1 MTDTKVKVRTE
12 YHPVVLHTHP
22 VLDLDEEQFFRF
34 CQQNKDLRIECTAEG
49 DLEVMPPA
57 GWETGHRNMKLAV
70 QLGTWA
76 EQDNTGIATDSSGGF
91 RLPNGAVRAPDAAW
105 LRRERL
111 AGLTPEQKQ
120 RFLPLCPDFVIE
132 LRSPTDSLTLVQAK
146 MREYIENG
154 ARLGWLIDPEERK
167 VHVYQPNDQ
176 VEISDKPDS
185 VSGDPILPGFVLD
198 LKLIWEPGF

>member
-1 MTDTKVKVRTE
+1 MTETKVQVRTE
-12 YHPVVLHTHP
+12 YHPVVLHTYP

-34 CQQNKDLRIECTAEG
+34 CQQNKDLRIERTAEG

-76 EQDNTGIATDSSGGF
+76 EQDSTGITTDSSGGF
-91 RLPNGAVRAPDAAW
+91 RLSNGAVRAPDAAW
-105 LRRERL
+105 VRRERL

-154 ARLGWLIDPEERK
+154 SRLGWLLDPEARK
-167 VHVYQPNDQ
+167 VHIYRPDID
-176 VEISDKPDS
+176 VERVDKAS
-185 VSGDPILPGFVLD
+185 ELSGDPELPGFVLD
-198 LKLIWEPGF
+198 LRKIWSPDF

>member
-1 MTDTKVKVRTE
+1 MTDTKVQVRTE
-12 YHPVVLHTHP
+12 YHPVVLHTYP
-22 VLDLDEEQFFRF
+22 VLELDEEQFFRF
-34 CQQNKDLRIECTAEG
+34 CQQNKDLRIERTAEG
-49 DLEVMPPA
+49 DLEVTPPA

-105 LRRERL
+105 VRRERL

-120 RFLPLCPDFVIE
+120 RFLPLFPDFVIE

>member
-1 MTDTKVKVRTE
+1 MTETKPEIKTE
-12 YHPVVLHTHP
+12 HHPVVLHTHP
-22 VLDLDEEQFFRF
+22 ALDMDEEQFFEF
-34 CQQNKDLRIECTAEG
+34 CQQNKDVRIERTSEG

-76 EQDNTGIATDSSGGF
+76 EQDDTGVATDSSGGY

-105 LRRERL
+105 VRRGRL
-111 AGLTPEQKQ
+111 AELTAEQK
-120 RFLPLCPDFVIE
+120 RKFIPLCPDFVIE
-132 LRSPTDSLTLVQAK
+132 LRSPTDSLSLIEAK

-167 VHVYQPNDQ
+167 VHVYQPGEAVRVLENPG
-176 VEISDKPDS
+176 E
-185 VSGDPILPGFVLD
+185 VSGEPVLPGFTLD
-198 LKLIWEPGF
+198 LRRIWEPRL

>member
-12 YHPVVLHTHP
+12 CHPVVLHTYP

-34 CQQNKDLRIECTAEG
+34 CQQNKDLRIERTAEG
-49 DLEVMPPA
+49 DLEVMPSA
-57 GWETGHRNMKLAV
+57 GWETGHRNLKLAV

-105 LRRERL
+105 VRRERL

-167 VHVYQPNDQ
+167 VHVYQPNDR
-176 VEISDKPDS
+176 VEISDKPDN